1 MIKGRPDGGLDF
13 QRATGVCSHYEETTV
28 SAAEEEPW
36 FRKSRRFLLITTLVA
51 VAALVFAAAAS
62 AATVSPETQTVQ
74 GGDNV
79 YWTGYWSGTSPFD
92 VTFYFG
98 DGAYYGLPR
107 TISTQYRFGPHQFY
121 PCYEHTYYRGRLEEH
136 RGGRVERAGASGGA
150 WSVGSEPS
158 DVGDGGRSVG
168 AGGVGDGD
176 VAAD

>member
-1 MIKGRPDGGLDF
+1 M
-13 QRATGVCSHYEETTV
+13 
-28 SAAEEEPW
+28 
-36 FRKSRRFLLITTLVA
+36 FRKSRRFVLITTLVA

-121 PCYEHTYYRGRLEEH
+121 PCYEHTYYQTLDVTDANNLFSSYEAETI
-136 RGGRVERAGASGGA
+136 VNP
-150 WSVGSEPS
+150 GSTC
-158 DVGDGGRSVG
+158 
-168 AGGVGDGD
+168 
-176 VAAD
+176 